1 MRPTVRTKI
10 GFAVDFLPVHFLA
23 TALTE
28 HVLIQ
33 VSFGGAE
40 ASGADVQATL
50 AARTGVKTV
59 PQVFIN
65 GLLF

>member
-1 MRPTVRTKI
+1 MQ
-10 GFAVDFLPVHFLA
+10 FLA

-28 HVLIQ
+28 HVLIL